1 MGVDNFGLKLTD
13 IKEMVISIVALSVI
27 LVWIVTYSA
36 HISSLYL
43 IRFVL
48 VMVFGYLALVFDI
61 KTKRIP
67 NKLILAM
74 LSAWV
79 LTIAASLFIISFE
92 MALQFLFDSLLGF
105 VVGGG
110 LFLLV
115 YLISKKGLGGG
126 DVKFMAAAGLYLGFA
141 DTIAVMLYG
150 TVIAAV
156 LGIVLIL
163 AKKIKRK
170 DSFPLAPFLFIG
182 IMIVA
187 FFGGV
192 QG

>member
-13 IKEMVISIVALSVI
+13 IKEMVISIVALSII

-105 VVGGG
+105 VIGGG

-126 DVKFMAAAGLYLGFA
+126 DVKFMAVAGLYLGFA

-156 LGIVLIL
+156 LGIALIL